1 MSTELAGAKPLTY
14 LTLIGLTAGFLTTVS
29 FVPQVWMAWRTKSTH
44 DISFGM
50 FSMMSAG
57 VLLWLI
63 YGIMLNDLPIMI
75 ANSVTLILAS
85 SIVVAKIK
93 YR

>member
-1 MSTELAGAKPLTY
+1 MSTESAGAKPLTY
-14 LTLIGLTAGFLTTVS
+14 LTFIGLTAGFLTTVS

>member
-1 MSTELAGAKPLTY
+1 MTY
-14 LTLIGLTAGFLTTVS
+14 LTLIGLTAGFLTTIS
-29 FVPQVWMAWRTKSTH
+29 FVPQVWMVWRTKSTH

-50 FSMMSAG
+50 FSLMSAG

-63 YGIMLNDLPIMI
+63 YGIILNDLPIMI
-75 ANSVTLILAS
+75 ANSLTLILAS